1 MSANSCCCCIPPRG
15 ECCMWR
21 QMSDNCRALLALHK
35 KSAFNRFP
43 KLIFSRLKPMSFAVS
58 HQAFIMKAWNVV
70 DPRMFFW
77 AQRKIDQSER
87 VSTNFTPPYH
97 PSKPFPSIIVFQRA
111 CSIPVLANVTQ
122 KYSSCSSQSRNRPLC
137 WFMLQSWIVG
147 KIIWQN

>member
-1 MSANSCCCCIPPRG
+1 
-15 ECCMWR
+15 MWR
-21 QMSDNCRALLALHK
+21 QMNDNCRALLALHK

-111 CSIPVLANVTQ
+111 CSIPVLAVTKEGVNIIEESPVLDYVTLLAQ
-122 KYSSCSSQSRNRPLC
+122 LENT
-137 WFMLQSWIVG
+137 VG
-147 KIIWQN
+147 KMTML